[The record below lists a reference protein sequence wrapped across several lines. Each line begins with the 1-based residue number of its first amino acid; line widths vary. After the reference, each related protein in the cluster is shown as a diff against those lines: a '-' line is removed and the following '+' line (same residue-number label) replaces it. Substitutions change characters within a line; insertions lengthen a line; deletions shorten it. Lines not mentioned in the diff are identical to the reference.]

1 MKQSQKLLLTWLIEK
16 TTLFGT
22 IQGLISPDD
31 FTEELYQ
38 RVARELFSQYEN
50 EGNVNPAKII
60 SMFENEEEQKE
71 VAGLFNARIH
81 QVETEND
88 MDKAIKETILRIKEN
103 SIKYHSEHL
112 DPSDMKGLMQIVED
126 KRALE
131 QLKKLYQM

>member
-1 MKQSQKLLLTWLIEK
+1 M
-16 TTLFGT
+16 
-22 IQGLISPDD
+22 
-31 FTEELYQ
+31 
-38 RVARELFSQYEN
+38 ARELFGQYES